1 MLPRGAIVVAGVSG
15 GIDSMAMLH
24 VLVRLKGRYGLELK
38 VCHLNHNLRGSESR
52 RDYDFVRGFCG
63 ENGLGFIGRTLR
75 KGRLKDLKKTS
86 LQEAARNERL
96 KFLNEIALKLGAGV
110 VALGHTLDDQAETAL
125 MRFVKG
131 SSLSGLSGIPAT
143 RDKFVRPLIDVS
155 RAEIEG
161 YARENNIPYVV
172 DSSNLK
178 TDYLRNKLRLRL
190 IPYIRRNFNPNII
203 STIARSS
210 ASLKEDNDFIE
221 GVAEDEF
228 KNAVMRQESGLI
240 ILNNATIAKMHD
252 AIKARVFLKAARA
265 LSGKAGD
272 LDFLSVHVAAF
283 LGLVRGKR
291 PNARLDTA
299 HGIKVK
305 REYEKLILAAHPER
319 ESECFE
325 ARLNVPGTTVL
336 KREGLVFNA
345 RVQKTR
351 PKDLGKNND
360 CAYFDYDRVKPPIV
374 ARSFMRGDSIVPLG
388 MKGHKKIKEIF
399 IEKKIPRGE
408 RGRIPVLVSG
418 GEIMC
423 IAGIKESEV
432 FKLKGHTKK
441 ILRIEWKR
449 RRSLDAL

>member
-24 VLVRLKGRYGLELK
+24 VLMRLKGRYGLELK
-38 VCHLNHNLRGSESR
+38 VCHLNHNLRGIESR
-52 RDYDFVRGFCG
+52 RDYAFVRGFCR
-63 ENGLGFIGRTLR
+63 ESGLGFIGRTLR
-75 KGRLKDLKKTS
+75 KGSLKNLKKTS

-96 KFLNEIALKLGAGV
+96 KFFNEIALKLGAGA

-125 MRFVKG
+125 MRFIKG

-161 YARENNIPYVV
+161 YVRENNIPYVV

-190 IPYIRRNFNPNII
+190 IPYIRRNFNPSII

-240 ILNNATIAKMHD
+240 ILSNSTIAKTHD
-252 AIKARVFLKAARA
+252 AIKARVFLKAVRA
-265 LSGKAGD
+265 LSGKAG
-272 LDFLSVHVAAF
+272 LDFSSAHVAAF
-283 LGLVRGKR
+283 LSLIRGKR
-291 PNARLDTA
+291 PNARLDIA

-305 REYEKLILAAHPER
+305 REYEKIIFATHSETGP
-319 ESECFE
+319 ECFE
-325 ARLNVPGTTVL
+325 ASLNVPGTTVL
-336 KREGLVFNA
+336 RHAGLVLNA

-351 PKDLGKNND
+351 PKDLGKSKD
-360 CAYFDYDRVKPPIV
+360 CAYFDYDRVKPPV
-374 ARSFMRGDSIVPLG
+374 VLRSFMRGDSIVPLG
-388 MKGHKKIKEIF
+388 MKGRKKIKEIF
-399 IEKKIPRGE
+399 IEKKIPRG
-408 RGRIPVLVSG
+408 GRWKIPVLVSG
-418 GEIMC
+418 SEVMC
-423 IAGIKESEV
+423 VAGVRESEL
-432 FKLKGHTKK
+432 FKLKGHTKR
-441 ILRIEWKR
+441 ILKIEWKR
-449 RRSLDAL
+449 RR